1 LRADSDGEVERV
13 LVLARLGAP
22 QRRSLRGRRGRKLS
36 HAEPE
41 PVQTTRATVV
51 RAQPFG
57 SAGEAATW
65 LDELQGDEGGRE
77 AEAGDALRRVN
88 AAIRAQRAAAGDPYL
103 REVSLAQALVLRL
116 GYGPGDGL
124 ADGRFTQAWEPPP
137 ERRKMRRSM
146 EAPEERFAA
155 LIGARDRAAVA
166 EELVLRA
173 RLDLDA
179 GHLREAALQARVAL
193 EALLAELGPSLA
205 EEPRVA
211 LEADRE
217 AVAAAAA
224 AALRNPLGG
233 EAASAVEAAVGHMES
248 ALRRLRVAR

>member
-1 LRADSDGEVERV
+1 MLTT
-13 LVLARLGAP
+13 LGAP
-22 QRRSLRGRRGRKLS
+22 QRRALRGRRGRAVTQ
-36 HAEPE
+36 AEPE
-41 PVQTTRATVV
+41 PVSTTRATVV

-57 SAGEAATW
+57 SAEEAASW
-65 LDELQGDEGGRE
+65 LEGVQGDARARE
-77 AEAGDALRRVN
+77 AEADDALRRVN

-116 GYGPGDGL
+116 GYGPGEGL
-124 ADGRFTQAWEPPP
+124 ADGRFTQAWELPPD
-137 ERRKMRRSM
+137 RRKTRRSM

-155 LIGARDRAAVA
+155 LIGARERAAVA

-205 EEPRVA
+205 AEPRAA

-217 AVAAAAA
+217 SVAAAAA
-224 AALRNPLGG
+224 AALRKPLG
-233 EAASAVEAAVGHMES
+233 ESAESAVQAAVGRMES
-248 ALRRLRVAR
+248 ALLRLRVAR

>member
-1 LRADSDGEVERV
+1 MLTT
-13 LVLARLGAP
+13 LGAP
-22 QRRSLRGRRGRKLS
+22 QRRALRGRRGRTVTL
-36 HAEPE
+36 AEPE
-41 PVQTTRATVV
+41 PVSTTRATVV
-51 RAQPFG
+51 RAQPFI
-57 SAGEAATW
+57 SAEEAASW
-65 LDELQGDEGGRE
+65 LEGVRGDEKARE
-77 AEAGDALRRVN
+77 AEADDALRRVN

-116 GYGPGDGL
+116 GYGPGEEL

-137 ERRKMRRSM
+137 DRRRTWRSM

-155 LIGARDRAAVA
+155 LIGARERAAVA

-205 EEPRVA
+205 AAPRAA

-217 AVAAAAA
+217 SVASAAA
-224 AALRNPLGG
+224 AALRNPLG
-233 EAASAVEAAVGHMES
+233 ESAESAVEAAVGRMES
-248 ALRRLRVAR
+248 ALLRLRVAR